1 MTNIMIDIEQN
12 TEQGENTLSAVLN
25 GINWELTIAVI
36 ALVIAVVAVLLAV
49 FFYLKLKKYTTDNS
63 IEDNYGQK
71 PQNIRDFIVA
81 VVVNS
86 SRINNYILG
95 KYREAIAASR
105 HHSQNSNGGISTVMY
120 NDIVENVMR
129 QVEKRMSHN
138 AISHLPNAVIHTA
151 NGNAQKLYA
160 TSYNA
165 SNETFYEV
173 NRQPS
178 ERTVFEITTNPNN
191 PNEGKFEVFRNAYEM
206 VTECKDFLEYC
217 CEVEGSGTSLQT
229 IETGQV
235 SLNADVWVV
244 TKKLKVRFS

>member
-1 MTNIMIDIEQN
+1 MTNTELN
-12 TEQGENTLSAVLN
+12 TEQVVNAVSAVSN

-36 ALVIAVVAVLLAV
+36 ALVIAIIAILLAV
-49 FFYLKLKKYTTDNS
+49 FFYLKLKWYTTDNS

-71 PQNIRDFIVA
+71 PRHIKDLIVA
-81 VVVNS
+81 QVVNS
-86 SRINNYILG
+86 TRINNYIMG

-105 HHSQNSNGGISTVMY
+105 LHSQNSNGEISTMMY
-120 NDIVENVMR
+120 NDIVENVVR
-129 QVEKRMSHN
+129 QVEKRMSHSM
-138 AISHLPNAVIHTA
+138 ISQQPNAVMHTA
-151 NGNAQKLYA
+151 NGNAQKMYA

-178 ERTVFEITTNPNN
+178 EQTIFEITINQNN
-191 PNEGKFEVFRNAYEM
+191 PNEGKFEVYRNAYEM
-206 VTECKDFLEYC
+206 VAECKDFLEYC

-235 SLNADVWVV
+235 TLDEDVWVV

>member
-1 MTNIMIDIEQN
+1 MTNTEQN
-12 TEQGENTLSAVLN
+12 TEQVVNAVSDVSN

-36 ALVIAVVAVLLAV
+36 ALVIAIIAILLAV
-49 FFYLKLKKYTTDNS
+49 FFYLKLKWYTTDNS
-63 IEDNYGQK
+63 IEDNYGHK
-71 PQNIRDFIVA
+71 PRHIKDLIVA
-81 VVVNS
+81 QVVNS
-86 SRINNYILG
+86 SRIDNYIMG

-105 HHSQNSNGGISTVMY
+105 LHSQNSNGEISTMMY
-120 NDIVENVMR
+120 NDIVENVVR

-138 AISHLPNAVIHTA
+138 TISHQPNAAMHTA

-178 ERTVFEITTNPNN
+178 EQTIFEITINPNN
-191 PNEGKFEVFRNAYEM
+191 PNEGKFEVYRNAYEM
-206 VTECKDFLEYC
+206 VAECKDFLEYC
-217 CEVEGSGTSLQT
+217 CEVEGSGISLQT

-235 SLNADVWVV
+235 TLNEGVWVV